1 MVFLLASIRSDHG
14 HVDYISCYNGSMKTT
29 IDIPDKELADAMR
42 FTKARTK
49 REAVVTALHDFNRRR
64 RMGALLRH
72 TGTCDDLV
80 TVAELRQ
87 QRRKG

>member
-1 MVFLLASIRSDHG
+1 MPVPQFRQQDSILWH
-14 HVDYISCYNGSMKTT
+14 NGSMKTT
-29 IDIPDKELADAMR
+29 IDIPEKELADAMR

-72 TGTCDDLV
+72 SGTCNALV
-80 TVAELRQ
+80 TVEELRQ
-87 QRRKG
+87 QRRKD